1 MQCKKP
7 RFVSIKKQVEQ
18 KLLAMEFQCKNK
30 NLGCQATLSYAEVQ
44 THDNF
49 CDYQPVKCQAF
60 DKCKTKT
67 LRKDIDLH

>member
-1 MQCKKP
+1 
-7 RFVSIKKQVEQ
+7 
-18 KLLAMEFQCKNK
+18 MEFQCKNK
-30 NLGCQATLSYAEVQ
+30 SLGCQATLSYAEVQ